1 MNEKLF
7 KIFLLQ
13 FQKYVVVVVVVRCQ
27 HSNARFKLG
36 NSVQWQHNSLSLSLS
51 LSLIRWEYQNVKLC
65 SHKGSFHLIYL
76 LTIICQYANALQFAT
91 ASSVTR
97 LGDF

>member
-51 LSLIRWEYQNVKLC
+51 SVGNIKMLNFAVTKVHFIL
-65 SHKGSFHLIYL
+65 FIY
-76 LTIICQYANALQFAT
+76 
-91 ASSVTR
+91 
-97 LGDF
+97 

>member
-36 NSVQWQHNSLSLSLS
+36 NSVQWQHNSLSLS
-51 LSLIRWEYQNVKLC
+51 
-65 SHKGSFHLIYL
+65 HP
-76 LTIICQYANALQFAT
+76 
-91 ASSVTR
+91 
-97 LGDF
+97 LGISKC

>member
-51 LSLIRWEYQNVKLC
+51 
-65 SHKGSFHLIYL
+65 HP
-76 LTIICQYANALQFAT
+76 
-91 ASSVTR
+91 
-97 LGDF
+97 LGISKC

>member
-13 FQKYVVVVVVVRCQ
+13 FQKYVVVVVVVVVRCQ

-36 NSVQWQHNSLSLSLS
+36 NSVQWRHNSLSLSLS
-51 LSLIRWEYQNVKLC
+51 
-65 SHKGSFHLIYL
+65 HP
-76 LTIICQYANALQFAT
+76 
-91 ASSVTR
+91 SSVGNIKMLNFAVTKVHFI
-97 LGDF
+97 LFIY